1 MKAAKSRTA
10 RWARSF
16 AAIAGVVLSSIASEA
31 ATTQYQY
38 DALGRLR
45 QVIHDNGITTSYTLD
60 PAGNRT
66 EVADTPP
73 AAPSA
78 PPSIWVPSSSSTG
91 VVSVNWGQ
99 AAGVVTAY
107 ELYESA
113 SSSFSSQ
120 TLAYSGT
127 SISLALTR
135 PNGTYWYRVRACRVT
150 SCSGY
155 ATGANAVVVNI
166 PPPAPPP
173 PTGLSY
179 SLIATCVWQARW
191 SAVAGAAN
199 YRFSD
204 TSGNERTVSGTST
217 TVTCPFN
224 NPSGNKPKWV
234 KSCNASGICSDK
246 ANF

>member
-1 MKAAKSRTA
+1 MRAAVEWFASRA
-10 RWARSF
+10 WWAALAAVVVVIPGASRS
-16 AAIAGVVLSSIASEA
+16 

-45 QVIHDNGITTSYTLD
+45 QVIHDNSITTSYTLD
-60 PAGNRT
+60 PAGNRVQ
-66 EVADTPP
+66 VADTPP

-78 PPSIWVPSSSSTG
+78 PPSIFVPSSSSTSQV
-91 VVSVNWGQ
+91 VVSWGQ
-99 AAGVVTAY
+99 ASGVVTAY

-113 SSSFSSQ
+113 TSSFSSQ

-127 SISLALTR
+127 STILALAR

-150 SCSGY
+150 SCSAY

-191 SAVAGAAN
+191 NAVVGAAG
-199 YRFSD
+199 YRFND
-204 TSGNERTVSGTST
+204 TVGNERTVAGTST

-224 NPSGNKPKWV
+224 NPNGNKPRWV
-234 KSCNASGICSDK
+234 KACNATGQCSDK
-246 ANF
+246 AYF